1 MKASLH
7 HGYNIYHF
15 DIFIFSVLCL
25 ENSACSHWTFIS
37 NYNNYFNCTL
47 TSSCEE
53 RKMFLYPSKTT
64 SGNRICQ
71 PDLSEERRRRCNA
84 CNTFTPFCHGRC
96 YFQRICLFAAC
107 SRSPFREDSG
117 DTCSQIAMEAAEED
131 CHSDCSN
138 MDQDSEN
145 AQKCHDCIEEHLV
158 SVNASQCLNM
168 SGASCW
174 SCSLPVSENLAFCSQ
189 TQNNSLSIVQ
199 CIKRR
204 FESTT
209 TSRTICPS
217 FTTTMPASSSTLPMP
232 NTVETNSNCG
242 QANLPPGCRS
252 CICTLLCYWAPA
264 SDLCRVCVEEP
275 EMSKAFVVN
284 DHCPQGWTWAAET
297 SKCYKAFP
305 DPMPWS
311 HADAFCKSG
320 EGNLAQPKYNSS
332 VYAMIESINIQTDV
346 RGKFW
351 IGSRYSD
358 QGYIWV
364 DGSTMDLVTNWGKY
378 YPGLGIYL
386 FI

>member
-1 MKASLH
+1 MTFSDLQICSYPTLPFAWASHCFQSRHFLFCSCLKKFEPWDTFLKASLH

-145 AQKCHDCIEEHLV
+145 AQKCHDCIEEHFV
-158 SVNASQCLNM
+158 
-168 SGASCW
+168 
-174 SCSLPVSENLAFCSQ
+174 
-189 TQNNSLSIVQ
+189 
-199 CIKRR
+199 R
-204 FESTT
+204 STKK
-209 TSRTICPS
+209 
-217 FTTTMPASSSTLPMP
+217 
-232 NTVETNSNCG
+232 G
-242 QANLPPGCRS
+242 
-252 CICTLLCYWAPA
+252 
-264 SDLCRVCVEEP
+264 
-275 EMSKAFVVN
+275 
-284 DHCPQGWTWAAET
+284 
-297 SKCYKAFP
+297 
-305 DPMPWS
+305 
-311 HADAFCKSG
+311 
-320 EGNLAQPKYNSS
+320 
-332 VYAMIESINIQTDV
+332 
-346 RGKFW
+346 
-351 IGSRYSD
+351 
-358 QGYIWV
+358 
-364 DGSTMDLVTNWGKY
+364 
-378 YPGLGIYL
+378 
-386 FI
+386 